1 MKSID
6 FLDGMSLH
14 SQVIQEYVKE
24 NYGQEIENSETFLDL
39 LYTYIAGT
47 GTMEHGMKIT
57 MDTNAAYNVYY
68 CF

>member
-1 MKSID
+1 MGKKSRI
-6 FLDGMSLH
+6 LW
-14 SQVIQEYVKE
+14 
-24 NYGQEIENSETFLDL
+24 TFLDL